1 MRPGRPDLRALLVPL
16 VLAACVHPPAGGEG
30 PSGDTGFE
38 ELVDVEGCADD
49 PDFFS
54 DISAALTEQST
65 VLEVSWSTAEEARS
79 YVVVAEDDGVD
90 ETLRSGSTARGPDTE
105 HDILVRGLHANT
117 AVHFKLAAQVGEEL
131 VCSDERVVE
140 TGGLPASLPTFERT
154 DGTGQGTEGYTLA
167 PVITAQGS
175 FASIFDSN
183 GRLVWAWEREDTIW
197 RTAMARAGDGILVN
211 MHASS
216 LYTKGAV
223 SHVAFDGTVTELA
236 AVRAAHTDF
245 VELPDGNLAVL
256 GWVVQEFEHEGET
269 RSILGDTVLEV
280 DGEGRVREV
289 WNVFDHFTP
298 DLEQRWEDTMNV
310 AEGVEDWSHANGF
323 SYNEATDSYL
333 VSVSGLHTVVAIDRV
348 SGAQL
353 WSLGEEGE
361 DFATESMAVHWPH
374 SVYAMSDDRVLVFN
388 RNDYEA
394 QECSEVVIFE
404 LDRVAGTAEE
414 VLTYGGQDCLSVYF
428 LGEAR
433 PLPDGGVQVIWTTSG
448 RIDHIDA
455 DGTLRWS
462 LQSALGAGIGFSDF
476 TQTLYPSE
484 AVSL

>member
-1 MRPGRPDLRALLVPL
+1 MITRLTPLPL
-16 VLAACVHPPAGGEG
+16 VAALALAACVHPPGDGTAPGEA
-30 PSGDTGFE
+30 DTGFE
-38 ELVDVEGCADD
+38 ELVDVAGCSDD
-49 PDFFS
+49 PGFFS
-54 DISAALTEQST
+54 EVNAELTEQST
-65 VLEVSWSTAEEARS
+65 VLEVTWTTAEEARS
-79 YVVVAEDDGVD
+79 YVVVAEDDGLD
-90 ETLRSGSTARGPDTE
+90 ETLRSSHSARGPDTE

-117 AVHFKLAAQVGEEL
+117 AVHYKLAAQVGEEL
-131 VCSDERVVE
+131 VCSEERVVE

-154 DGTGQGTEGYTLA
+154 AGTDEGTEGYTIA

-197 RTAMARAGDGILVN
+197 RTAMARGGDGILVN
-211 MHASS
+211 VHASS
-216 LYTKGAV
+216 LTTKGAV
-223 SHVAFDGTVTELA
+223 AHVAFDGTVTELA

-245 VELPDGNLAVL
+245 VELPDGALAVL
-256 GWVVQEFEHEGET
+256 GWTVAEYEHEGET
-269 RSILGDTVLEV
+269 RKILGDTILEV
-280 DGEGRVREV
+280 NSEGAVREI

-298 DLEQRWEDTMNV
+298 DLEQRWEDTMNI

-323 SYNEATDSYL
+323 SYDEASDAYL
-333 VSVSGLHTVVAIDRV
+333 VSVSGLHTVVAVDRM

-353 WSLGEEGE
+353 WALGEDSS
-361 DFATESMAVHWPH
+361 DFAVESMAVHWPH
-374 SVYAMSDDRVLVFN
+374 SVYAMEGDRVLVFN
-388 RNDYEA
+388 RNDYEE

-404 LDRVAGTAEE
+404 LDHDAGTATEAM
-414 VLTYGGQDCLSVYF
+414 TYGGQDCISVYF

-433 PLPDGGVQVIWTTSG
+433 PLPDGGVQVIWTTGG

-476 TQTLYPSE
+476 TETLYPSE
-484 AVSL
+484 AVSP